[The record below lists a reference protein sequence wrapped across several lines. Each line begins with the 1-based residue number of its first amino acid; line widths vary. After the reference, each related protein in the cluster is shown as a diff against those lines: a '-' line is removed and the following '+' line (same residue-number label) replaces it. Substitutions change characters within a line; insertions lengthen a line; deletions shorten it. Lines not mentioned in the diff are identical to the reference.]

1 MCHKFKNAMGN
12 TGPASDFI
20 HWCQKVQALIHK
32 KSESMLISHSNED
45 RNYRDLLDG
54 SDSNEQDD
62 SVGEDDR
69 GHVEIPA
76 LPPLLKKEVVLSMV
90 AKMR

>member
-1 MCHKFKNAMGN
+1 MCHKFKKAMGK

-20 HWCQKVQALIHK
+20 HCCQKVQALFHK
-32 KSESMLISHSNED
+32 KSESMLMGSYSNED
-45 RNYRDLLDG
+45 SNYRDILDN

-62 SVGEDDR
+62 SVGEDDG

-76 LPPLLKKEVVLSMV
+76 LPPLL
-90 AKMR
+90 